1 VDVTEAITTAGNIVF
16 MNIWPYWTSR
26 TCVQAILTLLIVITP
41 TILRLVGCLN
51 RGNKLRASIFYEFLD
66 AFTEVRKT
74 TVSFVVSFHPSVRME
89 QHGFFFL
96 LLLLGL
102 DH

>member
-26 TCVQAILTLLIVITP
+26 TCVQAILTLLTVITP
-41 TILRLVGCLN
+41 TILRLVGCFSK
-51 RGNKLRASIFYEFLD
+51 GNKLRAYIFYEFLD
-66 AFTEVRKT
+66 AFTELRKT

-89 QHGFFFL
+89 QHGFFL
-96 LLLLGL
+96 LFLLGL